1 MPNRGRVTQHTI
13 QPHVASKHAN
23 ILPGYAV
30 KEQPEI
36 SPHAP
41 KKGPGSAVTLPN
53 YCFQSARTGV
63 SCDPTPMVF
72 YCACHTFVLPYI
84 LEGQLRP
91 YPPQRGRVTTDSKEV
106 GSQPTPLPKNSL
118 WQFFFLHRDDSG
130 SLYPRTPIL
139 GNWRGR
145 LRIPREKTKTQK
157 FLVDFLITYYFWN
170 TCNKSIQRERGKA
183 IKDIYVYIHINP

>member
-13 QPHVASKHAN
+13 QPHVASKPAN
-23 ILPGYAV
+23 ILPGHAV

-106 GSQPTPLPKNSL
+106 GSQPTPLPLPRQSDKTIKKNLDIACCTREVRKLDPTQSIYSPL
-118 WQFFFLHRDDSG
+118 G
-130 SLYPRTPIL
+130 SSYVSCKEI
-139 GNWRGR
+139 
-145 LRIPREKTKTQK
+145 
-157 FLVDFLITYYFWN
+157 WN
-170 TCNKSIQRERGKA
+170 RQMSHA
-183 IKDIYVYIHINP
+183 L

>member
-13 QPHVASKHAN
+13 QPHVASKPAN
-23 ILPGYAV
+23 ILPGHAV
-30 KEQPEI
+30 QEQPEI

-53 YCFQSARTGV
+53 YCFQPARTGV

-106 GSQPTPLPKNSL
+106 GSQPTPLPL
-118 WQFFFLHRDDSG
+118 WACAAQAIAEAHGG
-130 SLYPRTPIL
+130 SRVAPRKSSVFSSRNINYLNCTD
-139 GNWRGR
+139 R
-145 LRIPREKTKTQK
+145 LRLLAGSSKTMPNVPTADIPSTMAHRS
-157 FLVDFLITYYFWN
+157 VGMW
-170 TCNKSIQRERGKA
+170 
-183 IKDIYVYIHINP
+183 